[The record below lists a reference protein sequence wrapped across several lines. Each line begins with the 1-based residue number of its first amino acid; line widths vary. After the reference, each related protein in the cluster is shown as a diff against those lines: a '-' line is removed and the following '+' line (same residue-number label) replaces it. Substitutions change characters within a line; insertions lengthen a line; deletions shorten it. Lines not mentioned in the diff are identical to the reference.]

1 MYKYPLPLT
10 REGGRGIGHH
20 KIKEARMFDEARIK
34 QAVASIIEAIGEDP
48 SREGL
53 AGTPARVAEMYA
65 ELFMGMR
72 QDPKE
77 ELAVG
82 FEIGHREMII
92 LRDIPFYSMCEHHL
106 LPFYGVAH
114 IGYIPNEDGRI
125 VGISKLARVVE
136 IVAKRPQL
144 QERMTT
150 QIADAID
157 EGIKPA
163 GVAVVIQAEHLCMI
177 MRGIKKPGSNVIT
190 SAIRGAFR
198 GRAASRAEF
207 FSLIQGK

>member
-1 MYKYPLPLT
+1 
-10 REGGRGIGHH
+10 
-20 KIKEARMFDEARIK
+20 MFDEAKIK
-34 QAVASIIEAIGEDP
+34 TAVASIIEAIGEDP
-48 SREGL
+48 NREGL
-53 AGTPARVAEMYA
+53 ADTPERVAEMYA
-65 ELFMGMR
+65 ELFEGLDK
-72 QDPKE
+72 DPKE
-77 ELAVG
+77 ELTVG
-82 FEIGHREMII
+82 FELGHREMVV

-114 IGYIPNEDGRI
+114 IGYVPNDEGRI

-157 EGIKPA
+157 EAIKPD

-190 SAIRGAFR
+190 SAIRGLFR
-198 GRAASRAEF
+198 RRAATRAEF

>member
-1 MYKYPLPLT
+1 MVD
-10 REGGRGIGHH
+10 EA
-20 KIKEARMFDEARIK
+20 KIKT
-34 QAVASIIEAIGEDP
+34 AVASIIKAIGEDP
-48 SREGL
+48 NREGL
-53 AGTPARVAEMYA
+53 ADTPERVAEMYA
-65 ELFMGMR
+65 ELFEGLDK
-72 QDPKE
+72 DPKE
-77 ELAVG
+77 ELTVG
-82 FEIGHREMII
+82 FEIGHREMVV

-114 IGYIPNEDGRI
+114 IGYVPNNEGRI

-157 EGIKPA
+157 EAIKPD

-190 SAIRGAFR
+190 SAIRGLFR
-198 GRAASRAEF
+198 RRAASRAEF